1 MRTVNRVASL
11 LLATALLVGGA
22 LAAVQALL
30 LALDRSAPL
39 DTTGWFDALSG
50 TRWRDPTVRAVAG
63 GAVLLGLVTLVAQ
76 LRPWTPV
83 RLRTD
88 DHDGWHLHR
97 RSVERRL
104 ADAAGAVPGV
114 RRARVRVRRRG
125 GQWRPRVRAT
135 GDPAAR
141 AEIEYA
147 VRQELHRLTAP
158 RPGRIDVRLQPR
170 RRPA

>member
-1 MRTVNRVASL
+1 MRSVNRVASL
-11 LLATALLVGGA
+11 LLAAALLVGGS

-30 LALDRSAPL
+30 LTLHRPTPL
-39 DTTGWFDALSG
+39 DTTGWFAALSS
-50 TRWRDPTVRAVAG
+50 TRWREPTVRAVAG
-63 GAVLLGLVTLVAQ
+63 AAVLLGLTILIAQ

-88 DHDGWHLHR
+88 ERDGWYLHR
-97 RSVERRL
+97 RCVERRL
-104 ADAAGAVPGV
+104 ADAASAVPGV

-147 VRQELHRLTAP
+147 VHQELHRLTAP

>member
-1 MRTVNRVASL
+1 MRTANRVASV
-11 LLATALLVGGA
+11 LLATALLLGGTA
-22 LAAVQALL
+22 TTVQALL
-30 LALDRSAPL
+30 LTLHRPTLL

-63 GAVLLGLVTLVAQ
+63 GALLLGLALLVAQ
-76 LRPWTPV
+76 LRRWTPV

-88 DHDGWHLHR
+88 ERDGWHLHR
-97 RSVERRL
+97 RCVERRL
-104 ADAAGAVPGV
+104 ADAASAVPGV
-114 RRARVRVRRRG
+114 LRARVRVRRRG

-141 AEIEYA
+141 AEIEFA
-147 VRQELHRLTAP
+147 VHQELHRLTAP
-158 RPGRIDVRLQPR
+158 RPARIDVRLLPR